1 MSQAS
6 TDAMLE
12 AWANQIRSATEEASS
27 IHDDAISIEDWEFQ
41 LNELKNQLEFARN
54 N

>member
-6 TDAMLE
+6 TDAMLD
-12 AWANQIRSATEEASS
+12 AWANQIRSTTEEASS
-27 IHDDAISIEDWEFQ
+27 LHDDAIPIEDWEFQ
-41 LNELKNQLEFARN
+41 LYKLKNQLEFARN